1 MPGKLSTIQEFK
13 AEMKK
18 GFARPNIFGVTVSP
32 IVSLGFQKRF
42 QLACFQAQIPGSNI
56 ATTDKDIGFRSVAY
70 QKIFSDVILGFYVG
84 GDLRELRFWQD
95 WIDTIIDNQTN
106 VHAYYKDYV
115 GNVQITQ
122 GNRQQKPVAKWT
134 LHDAYPKQVDP
145 VQLDYGS
152 NDAVMTCNVTIT
164 YRYHD
169 VIWYPSDGSEPGS
182 HALYSNNTRTDL
194 NKVDPMGEIRDPKE
208 NWKFRDGPVDMSIF
222 PKMFPTWGTDKMS
235 FQEQESILRRYGVE
249 RSSPSGGARHSV
261 PEPTAD

>member
-13 AEMKK
+13 AEMKR
-18 GFARPNIFGVTVSP
+18 GFARPNIFRVV
-32 IVSLGFQKRF
+32 IDKAILGFQQRF
-42 QLACFQAQIPGSNI
+42 SLNCFQAQIPGSNI
-56 ATTDKDIGFRSVAY
+56 ATTDKDVGFRSVAY

-122 GNRQQKPVAKWT
+122 GNRQQKSVAKWT

-182 HALYSNNTRTDL
+182 SARYAHNTRTDL
-194 NKVDPMGEIRDPKE
+194 NKIDPMRELYDPNE
-208 NWKFRDGPVDMSIF
+208 NWKFRDGPGPS
-222 PKMFPTWGTDKMS
+222 PKTVAGWYPNWDKMS
-235 FQEQESILRRYGVE
+235 FQEQESTLRLYGVSK
-249 RSSPSGGARHSV
+249 SSPSGGALHSV
-261 PEPTAD
+261 PEPNADLD

>member
-13 AEMKK
+13 AEMKR
-18 GFARPNIFGVTVSP
+18 GFARPNIFRVV
-32 IVSLGFQKRF
+32 IDKAILGFQQRF
-42 QLACFQAQIPGSNI
+42 SLNCFQAQIPGSNI
-56 ATTDKDIGFRSVAY
+56 ATTDKDVGFRSVAY

-84 GDLRELRFWQD
+84 GDLRELKLWQD
-95 WIDTIIDNQTN
+95 WIDVIIDNQTN
-106 VHAYYKDYV
+106 WHAYYTDYI
-115 GNVQITQ
+115 GLIQITQ
-122 GNRQQKPVAKWT
+122 GNRQGKPVAKWT

-222 PKMFPTWGTDKMS
+222 PEMYPNWDKMS
-235 FQEQESILRRYGVE
+235 FQKQESILRIYGVE
-249 RSSPSGGARHSV
+249 RSSPSGGALHSV
-261 PEPTAD
+261 PEPNADLD